1 MLLLFSLA
9 PFFLFISLMFW
20 KKASLLLVSSLS
32 LLLTIIL
39 AVFYWQIL
47 PVYLSASII
56 KGLFVALDIFII
68 IFGAIFFLEIL
79 KATKIIGNLCLYLE
93 SLSKDY
99 RVQVI
104 VLAWFLGN
112 FIEGTAGFGT
122 PAAVVA
128 PLLIGLGL
136 TPITAVIVSLLG
148 NSTSTAFGAAGTPI
162 RVGFAGLN
170 VSSVPL
176 DAALIGLI
184 GFIVPVFMLWIVTR
198 DKVKQKE
205 NFLEALPFAIWAG
218 LAFVLPALATVFL
231 GQEFPSIL
239 GAVIGMVL
247 IFITIRLK
255 LFMPKTVRKLRE
267 EELQKPSLS
276 FTKVIFP
283 YAFLVLL
290 LIIGKFVLGTTGIPV
305 NFGIKHTFT
314 FFNPGLAFLL
324 AGLPVIFFIAKDK
337 KLALVSL
344 KTSFKRALQPFLV
357 IAVMSAL
364 VQIMIYSGNN
374 RSGLLAPLE
383 YLASSLKVAWLPFI
397 SPFIGAFG
405 SFLTGS
411 ATISN
416 IMFGDLLATASQ
428 IINLN
433 AGKILALELVGA
445 AAGNMIALAD
455 ILAAEAVVGLKEKT
469 RVVIKGVFIP
479 CLIYVLLIGL
489 VGMVFV

>member
-1 MLLLFSLA
+1 MLLLFSLT
-9 PFFLFISLMFW
+9 PFLLFVSLMFW

-184 GFIVPVFMLWIVTR
+184 GFIVPVFMLWMITK

-283 YAFLVLL
+283 YAFLILL

-374 RSGLLAPLE
+374 RSGIAAPLS
-383 YLASSLKVAWLPFI
+383 YLASNLNTSLLPFI

-469 RVVIKGVFIP
+469 RAVLKGVFTP
-479 CLIYVLLIGL
+479 CLIYVLLIGI
-489 VGMVFV
+489 VGMIFI

>member
-1 MLLLFSLA
+1 MLLFFSLA

-47 PVYLSASII
+47 PFYLTASIV
-56 KGLFVALDIFII
+56 KGLFIALDIFII

-79 KATKIIGNLCLYLE
+79 KATKIIDNLCLHLE
-93 SLSKDY
+93 SLSGDY

-104 VLAWFLGN
+104 ILAWLLEN

-122 PAAVVA
+122 PAVIVA
-128 PLLIGLGL
+128 PLLVGLGF
-136 TPITAVIVSLLG
+136 TPITAVIISLLG
-148 NSTSTAFGAAGTPI
+148 NSTSVAFGAAGTPI

-170 VSSVPL
+170 ISSIPFNV
-176 DAALIGLI
+176 ALINLV
-184 GFIVPVFMLWIVTR
+184 GFIVPIFMLWIITK

-205 NFLEALPFAIWAG
+205 NFFEALPFAIWAG
-218 LAFVLPALATVFL
+218 IAFVLPSLAVVFL

-239 GAVIGMVL
+239 GAVIGMML

-255 LFMPKTVRKLRE
+255 IFMPKTVRKLRSTGI
-267 EELQKPSLS
+267 QKPSLS
-276 FTKVIFP
+276 FGKVIFP
-283 YAFLVLL
+283 YGLL
-290 LIIGKFVLGTTGIPV
+290 ILILIIGKFALATAGVSV
-305 NFGIKHTFT
+305 SFGLKHTFI

-324 AGLPVIFFIAKDK
+324 ASIPVVIFIAKDA
-337 KLALVSL
+337 KLALKSL
-344 KTSFKRALQPFLV
+344 KASFVRAATPFLV

-374 RSGLLAPLE
+374 RSGIIAPLS
-383 YLASSLKVAWLPFI
+383 YLASNLNTSLLPFI

-416 IMFGDLLATASQ
+416 IMFGDLLVRASQ
-428 IINLN
+428 IVNLN
-433 AGKILALELVGA
+433 TSKILALALAGA

-455 ILAAEAVVGLKEKT
+455 ILEAEAAMGLKEKT

-479 CLIYVLLIGL
+479 CLIYVLLIGI
-489 VGMVFV
+489 VGMLFV

>member
-1 MLLLFSLA
+1 M
-9 PFFLFISLMFW
+9 
-20 KKASLLLVSSLS
+20 VSSLS

-176 DAALIGLI
+176 DAALLGLI
-184 GFIVPVFMLWIVTR
+184 GFIVPVFMLWMITK

-218 LAFVLPALATVFL
+218 IAFVLPALATVFL

-283 YAFLVLL
+283 YAFLILL

-305 NFGIKHTFT
+305 NFGIKHAFT

-374 RSGLLAPLE
+374 RSGVVAPLS
-383 YLASSLKVAWLPFI
+383 YLASNLNTSLLPFI

-445 AAGNMIALAD
+445 SAGNMIALAD

-469 RVVIKGVFIP
+469 RAVLKGVFIP
-479 CLIYVLLIGL
+479 CLIYVLLIGI
-489 VGMVFV
+489 VGMLFV

>member
-9 PFFLFISLMFW
+9 PFFLFVSLMFW

-469 RVVIKGVFIP
+469 RTVLKGVFIP
-479 CLIYVLLIGL
+479 CLIYVLLIGI
-489 VGMVFV
+489 VGMLFV